1 MRHKTYLKSVCD
13 TRISSLFHCPRLF
26 SLLSYLH
33 RRPLRSL
40 HLCHDHV
47 AQSPVLVLMPGSV
60 NPPPPLDGP
69 KLLL

>member
-60 NPPPPLDGP
+60 NSPHVDGP
-69 KLLL
+69 NLLL